1 MPSVAWFL
9 LINRLNPDLCAR
21 RLRDMNAS
29 EPLQNIRQSL
39 HDLAQPLAAVT
50 GLVDLMLLE
59 MDEQDPMLH
68 EVRLIS
74 DQLEKVLQ
82 IVGEIRRL
90 AREAAGAGGVPRS
103 PRPAPAA

>member
-1 MPSVAWFL
+1 
-9 LINRLNPDLCAR
+9 
-21 RLRDMNAS
+21 MNAS
-29 EPLQNIRQSL
+29 EPLQDIRQSL

-59 MDEQDPMLH
+59 MDERDPLLQ
-68 EVRLIS
+68 EVRQIS

-82 IVGEIRRL
+82 IVGEIRSL
-90 AREAAGAGGVPRS
+90 AREATGAGGVPRS